1 MKKKLLQNID
11 DAERAIVGYIF
22 NSFNIVTERN
32 KLSISSTL
40 EKMKDIH
47 SGFFCKECVKKYS
60 TDSLFLNFI
69 FLAICSDFYSDFND
83 IVSFKIC

>member
-1 MKKKLLQNID
+1 MDL
-11 DAERAIVGYIF
+11 
-22 NSFNIVTERN
+22 VTERN

-47 SGFFCKECVKKYS
+47 PGFFCKECVKKYS
-60 TDSLFLNFI
+60 TDSLFFLPVEFY